1 MEDLAMSTPEQN
13 KQLAHRLPTEALNKG
28 NLAAVDDVV
37 APNAIDHNGPPGF
50 PAGREGW
57 KQYIPAFRKAFPD
70 LQYTIENEI
79 AEGDRV
85 VLHTVGRG
93 TMKGDFMGMHAS
105 GKQATWTEIHIFRF
119 KDGKVVEHWSTMDM
133 MGMLQQLG
141 FIPAMAQA

>member
-1 MEDLAMSTPEQN
+1 MSTPEQN
-13 KQLAHRLPTEALNKG
+13 KQLIYRLPTEALNQG
-28 NLAAVDDVV
+28 SLAAVDAVV
-37 APNAIDHNGPPGF
+37 APDALDHSAPPGF

-70 LQYTIENEI
+70 LHYTIEQEI

-85 VLHTVGRG
+85 VLHVVGRG
-93 TMKGDFMGMHAS
+93 TMKGDFMGMPAS
-105 GKQATWTEIHIFRF
+105 GKQATWTEIHIFRL
-119 KDGKVVEHWSTMDM
+119 KDGKAVEHWHTIDQ

>member
-1 MEDLAMSTPEQN
+1 MIQILVRGSSMRPCLRPGS
-13 KQLAHRLPTEALNKG
+13 
-28 NLAAVDDVV
+28 LAAVDEVV
-37 APNAIDHNGPPGF
+37 APDAIDHAAPPGF

-70 LQYTIENEI
+70 LHYTVEQEI

-93 TMKGDFMGMHAS
+93 TMKGDFMGMPAS
-105 GKQATWTEIHIFRF
+105 GKTATWTEIHIFRL
-119 KDGKVVEHWSTMDM
+119 KDGKVVEHWDTMDQ